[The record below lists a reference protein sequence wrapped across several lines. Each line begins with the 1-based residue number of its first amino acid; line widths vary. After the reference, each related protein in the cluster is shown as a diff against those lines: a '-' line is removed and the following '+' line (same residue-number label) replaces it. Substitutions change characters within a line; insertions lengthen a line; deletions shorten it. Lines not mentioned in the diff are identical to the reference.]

1 MFNLYKRAVCNT
13 NCDVY
18 CLSKRQSGKA
28 KPPAGDLI
36 VGRLSVRC
44 PFERIFTVMQC
55 EIRSPNGG
63 NDGSSSAAGQMRL
76 LECPPKKKGESA
88 LKQDT
93 SGQGV
98 EDSEHPGS
106 DREALLQR
114 EYDKLTDTLNN
125 LKRKVE
131 KLRRENEF
139 LQNEANQTRMESQEY
154 MSYMSKRTQKRQSA
168 IVTLSDQN
176 HQALEALKR
185 QREETLDKYQ
195 EQANELKKEILE
207 KENELALLNIE
218 IAELREF
225 KSLQQQQLGR
235 IAELEREVTSMH
247 CRHSESLQALKAG
260 FLSEKERYEAQAK
273 QKIQA
278 LALAANREAS
288 RCLLSHTRAVSL
300 ENQHLRE
307 ELQQLI
313 QV

>member
-1 MFNLYKRAVCNT
+1 
-13 NCDVY
+13 
-18 CLSKRQSGKA
+18 
-28 KPPAGDLI
+28 
-36 VGRLSVRC
+36 
-44 PFERIFTVMQC
+44 MQDAT
-55 EIRSPNGG
+55 R
-63 NDGSSSAAGQMRL
+63 M
-76 LECPPKKKGESA
+76 PPKKKGESA

-93 SGQGV
+93 AGQGV

-106 DREALLQR
+106 DSEALLQR

-176 HQALEALKR
+176 HQAQENLKR
-185 QREETLDKYQ
+185 QREENLDKYQ

-288 RCLLSHTRAVSL
+288 RCLMSHTRAVSL

-313 QV
+313 QRAHSLRGLQDQLQAQRQQLLLEREYVRELRRLRATPGPTPQGSHTRPLGVDSGREDTRRHRTADT